1 MTNRNIGF
9 LIVGIALLIGFV
21 IYTFNMAMKKI
32 VGDTCTHG
40 PTCPMYGTISF
51 QTSVSVGVMIFV
63 ILVGL
68 YFIFFGDKTKAKEI
82 KLTKKTYNGV
92 MKDFND
98 DEKKIFNE
106 IVKENSIFQSELVDR
121 TGLNKVKVT
130 RSLDKLEG
138 KGLIERKRRGM
149 TNVVILK
156 H

>member
-1 MTNRNIGF
+1 
-9 LIVGIALLIGFV
+9 
-21 IYTFNMAMKKI
+21 
-32 VGDTCTHG
+32 
-40 PTCPMYGTISF
+40 
-51 QTSVSVGVMIFV
+51 
-63 ILVGL
+63 
-68 YFIFFGDKTKAKEI
+68 
-82 KLTKKTYNGV
+82 